1 MGLPAGW
8 VTNPAHELTANQQNM
23 ALGNGVLPLQ
33 AVLAL
38 NALRADTEP

>member
-8 VTNPAHELTANQQNM
+8 VTNPAHELTPNQQVA

-33 AVLAL
+33 AATVFQA
-38 NALRADTEP
+38 AEQCG